1 MSNIKGDANKRV
13 FDNIEEIN
21 QKFGVDLKLPEHIP
35 EGCNLLCYEVVD
47 LYDVRFF
54 NHYKLNDKLYH
65 YVVSR
70 KNWKVS
76 NDSLELEV
84 LEDAEM
90 SNSKYAYLH
99 LTQQEDDKIKEI
111 KVGSIVDT
119 MKMFNEKYGTRF
131 ILPLEDDKPKFVP
144 ERLLGVETT
153 GGYIKDVHFSK
164 DFDRKIITVQL
175 FNKHWYRPQS
185 LNFYISDDSDETVS
199 LDEYVKLFYNTDNT
213 L

>member
-35 EGCNLLCYEVVD
+35 EGCNLLCYEIVD

-99 LTQQEDDKIKEI
+99 LTQQEDDK
-111 KVGSIVDT
+111 
-119 MKMFNEKYGTRF
+119 
-131 ILPLEDDKPKFVP
+131 PKFVP
-144 ERLLGVETT
+144 ERLLGVETDRGHIMAT
-153 GGYIKDVHFSK
+153 EQDVVVCEGSGGWFVDGLRY
-164 DFDRKIITVQL
+164 
-175 FNKHWYRPQS
+175 
-185 LNFYISDDSDETVS
+185 YISDDSDETVS
-199 LDEYVKLFYNTDNT
+199 LDEYIKLFYNTENT

>member
-21 QKFGVDLKLPEHIP
+21 QKFGVDLKLPEYIP
-35 EGCNLLCYEVVD
+35 EGCNLLCYEIVD

-119 MKMFNEKYGTRF
+119 MKMFNEKYGAGF

-144 ERLLGVETT
+144 ERLLGVLTDH
-153 GGYIKDVHFSK
+153 GYIKTIK
-164 DFDRKIITVQL
+164 
-175 FNKHWYRPQS
+175 QS
-185 LNFYISDDSDETVS
+185 IVMCEGSGAWFADGLRYYISDDSDETAS
-199 LDEYVKLFYNTDNT
+199 LDEYIKLFYNTENT

>member
-21 QKFGVDLKLPEHIP
+21 QKFGVDLKLPEYIP
-35 EGCNLLCYEVVD
+35 EGCNLLCYEIVD
-47 LYDVRFF
+47 LYDVSFF

-119 MKMFNEKYGTRF
+119 MKMFNEKYGTGF
-131 ILPLEDDKPKFVP
+131 TLPLEDDKPKFVP
-144 ERLLGVETT
+144 ERLLGVETDRGHIVAT
-153 GGYIKDVHFSK
+153 GQDVVVCEDSGGWFV
-164 DFDRKIITVQL
+164 DGLR
-175 FNKHWYRPQS
+175 Y
-185 LNFYISDDSDETVS
+185 YISDDSDETVS
-199 LDEYVKLFYNTDNT
+199 FDEYIKLFYNTDNT

>member
-1 MSNIKGDANKRV
+1 MNNTNKRV
-13 FDNIEEIN
+13 FNNIEEIN
-21 QKFGVDLKLPEHIP
+21 EKFGVDLKLPEYIP
-35 EGCNLLCYEVVD
+35 EGCNLLCYEIVD

-99 LTQQEDDKIKEI
+99 LTQQEDDK
-111 KVGSIVDT
+111 
-119 MKMFNEKYGTRF
+119 
-131 ILPLEDDKPKFVP
+131 PKFVP

-153 GGYIKDVHFSK
+153 LGYITTMIND
-164 DFDRKIITVQL
+164 DTVML
-175 FNKHWYRPQS
+175 SRNNYYFYN
-185 LNFYISDDSDETVS
+185 LNLLKYYISDDSDETAS
-199 LDEYVKLFYNTDNT
+199 FEEYIKLFYNTEDT

>member
-1 MSNIKGDANKRV
+1 MNNTNKRV
-13 FDNIEEIN
+13 FNNIEEIN
-21 QKFGVDLKLPEHIP
+21 EKFGVDLKLPEYIP
-35 EGCNLLCYEVVD
+35 EGCNLLCYEIVD

-99 LTQQEDDKIKEI
+99 LTQQEDDK
-111 KVGSIVDT
+111 
-119 MKMFNEKYGTRF
+119 
-131 ILPLEDDKPKFVP
+131 PKFVP
-144 ERLLGVETT
+144 ERLLGVETNH
-153 GGYIKDVHFSK
+153 GHIKTIK
-164 DFDRKIITVQL
+164 
-175 FNKHWYRPQS
+175 QS
-185 LNFYISDDSDETVS
+185 IVMCEGSGVWFADGLRYYISDDSDETVS
-199 LDEYVKLFYNTDNT
+199 FEEYIKLFYNTEDT